1 MGNLEKRG
9 KKMARLV
16 VAALFVCALAYGSD
30 FDEAIVPEYNDV
42 EPSFQE
48 DEVFV
53 QATPEVPAHL
63 VNPVEDKHVE
73 VKKIVDQPY
82 VAVPKEAGDEDAY
95 RTEKANQ
102 HSQEQASNSASITDA
117 ERSAGLKA
125 ASDIMRK
132 RQQLKKEEAL
142 KHQVAYRM
150 NYAAE
155 LAAIYKKKVQ
165 AHANAKLMVKK
176 AKLVVEAQ
184 VQIVKHFR
192 EQLKAAQKVL
202 RKKQSK
208 YTKAQ
213 EVALTAK
220 YNMEKAMNDYR
231 TARKKA
237 ISADNAEKER
247 EREKRDTKAFK
258 KVAEE
263 AVVKA
268 AAAATAP
275 KKAKKAKKA
284 KKVEVACADCTTLP
298 KAYKGKK
305 GPKGTCADCPT
316 WAKSG
321 FCTNHQYSAFM
332 GDYCKKSCQKYKG
345 GKC

>member
-1 MGNLEKRG
+1 
-9 KKMARLV
+9 
-16 VAALFVCALAYGSD
+16 
-30 FDEAIVPEYNDV
+30 
-42 EPSFQE
+42 
-48 DEVFV
+48 
-53 QATPEVPAHL
+53 
-63 VNPVEDKHVE
+63 
-73 VKKIVDQPY
+73 
-82 VAVPKEAGDEDAY
+82 
-95 RTEKANQ
+95 
-102 HSQEQASNSASITDA
+102 
-117 ERSAGLKA
+117 
-125 ASDIMRK
+125 
-132 RQQLKKEEAL
+132 L

-192 EQLKAAQKVL
+192 EQLKAAQNVL

-247 EREKRDTKAFK
+247 EREKADTKAFK

-268 AAAATAP
+268 AAAAASP
-275 KKAKKAKKA
+275 KSEKKKKSKKKKA
-284 KKVEVACADCTTLP
+284 KKVKVACEDCTTLP
-298 KAYKGKK
+298 KAYQKK

-321 FCTNHQYSAFM
+321 FCTNHQYSDFM
-332 GDYCKKSCQKYKG
+332 ADYCKKSCQKYKG

>member
-1 MGNLEKRG
+1 MG
-9 KKMARLV
+9 
-16 VAALFVCALAYGSD
+16 
-30 FDEAIVPEYNDV
+30 
-42 EPSFQE
+42 
-48 DEVFV
+48 
-53 QATPEVPAHL
+53 
-63 VNPVEDKHVE
+63 
-73 VKKIVDQPY
+73 
-82 VAVPKEAGDEDAY
+82 
-95 RTEKANQ
+95 
-102 HSQEQASNSASITDA
+102 
-117 ERSAGLKA
+117 
-125 ASDIMRK
+125 
-132 RQQLKKEEAL
+132 
-142 KHQVAYRM
+142 
-150 NYAAE
+150 
-155 LAAIYKKKVQ
+155 
-165 AHANAKLMVKK
+165 
-176 AKLVVEAQ
+176 
-184 VQIVKHFR
+184 
-192 EQLKAAQKVL
+192 
-202 RKKQSK
+202 QSK

-275 KKAKKAKKA
+275 KSKKKAKKA
-284 KKVEVACADCTTLP
+284 
-298 KAYKGKK
+298 KK

-321 FCTNHQYSAFM
+321 FCMNHEYSAFM